1 MAKTPKYL
9 DDGFTALTP
18 YLRIKGA
25 KAAIAF
31 YTKVF
36 GAKAGT
42 IIHMGENV
50 IGHAELTIDGAK
62 LCLSEEFADMGIL
75 GPKTIGRTSV
85 TIMHYTPDVDAV
97 MARAK
102 AAGATVTRPP
112 VDEFYGCRTGQIED
126 PFGHVWMIQTKIEEV
141 SEAEMQK
148 RLNAMMAQGAPA
160 AKAPAK
166 AKAKKN
172 A

>member
-9 DDGFTALTP
+9 DQGFTALTP

-25 KAAIAF
+25 RDAIKF

-36 GAKAGT
+36 GAKVGMVLD
-42 IIHMGENV
+42 MGGKV
-50 IGHAELTIDGAK
+50 GHAELTIDGAK
-62 LCLSEEFADMGIL
+62 ICLADEFPEMGIV
-75 GPKTIGRTSV
+75 GPKTIGKTSV
-85 TIMHYTPDVDAV
+85 TIMYYSPDVDAV
-97 MARAK
+97 VARAK
-102 AAGATVTRPP
+102 AAGATVLRPP
-112 VDEFYGCRTGQIED
+112 VDEFYGCRSSQIED
-126 PFGHVWMIQTKIEEV
+126 PFGHVWMIQAKIEDV

-160 AKAPAK
+160 AKAPSK
-166 AKAKKN
+166 SKTKKT